1 MSNVDDK
8 IYLYFIYNCKND
20 EYYKN
25 GDKIFYSTPLIN
37 DAHAFNSKE
46 RAANLI
52 QEFLANGY
60 NGGLKEGD
68 LEIIEC
74 EARLNFVASIPR

>member
-1 MSNVDDK
+1 MSNVEDRVFV
-8 IYLYFIYNCKND
+8 YFIFNRKNE
-20 EYYKN
+20 EYYKY
-25 GDKIFYSTPLIN
+25 GDKIFYSTTLIS

-46 RAANLI
+46 IAASLI
-52 QEFLANGY
+52 QEFLTNGY

-68 LEIIEC
+68 LEIVEC

>member
-1 MSNVDDK
+1 MSNVEDK
-8 IYLYFIYNCKND
+8 VFVYLIYNRKND
-20 EYYKN
+20 EYYKD
-25 GDKIFYSTPLIN
+25 GDKILYSTPLVS
-37 DAHAFNSKE
+37 DAHAFNSRE
-46 RAANLI
+46 RATNLI

-74 EARLNFVASIPR
+74 EAKLNFVASIPR